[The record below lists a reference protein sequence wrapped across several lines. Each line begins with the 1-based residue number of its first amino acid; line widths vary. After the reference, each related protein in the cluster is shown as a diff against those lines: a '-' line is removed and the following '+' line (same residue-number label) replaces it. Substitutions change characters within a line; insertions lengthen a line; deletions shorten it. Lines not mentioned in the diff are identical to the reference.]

1 MGRLSGRPV
10 LVFSEFPGCPFC
22 IEMEATSFRNAEVL
36 ELVADV
42 VPIKLDLSKMPESEW
57 RWYWERYPYFGVQD
71 VEGNELY
78 TFPGMHHED
87 SLRRHL
93 ALGVEKAAE
102 IGPRLSWERVRTL
115 SATLGGALAAETD
128 GRLGDA
134 CKAYEVLTKA
144 DVSSP
149 FFDEGKAGQ
158 ARIGHGAAASL
169 VEARE
174 LAATDVAAAML
185 VLDDAVTR
193 FDGTPYADDLSAA
206 LDALRERSL
215 FPVLVGPTGAEEL
228 R

>member
-115 SATLGGALAAETD
+115 SATFDSALAAETD
-128 GRLGDA
+128 GRLEVIDRLRIRGRVLWRNPGVRRRRAGHVEHESWSDRTGDYTTD
-134 CKAYEVLTKA
+134 K
-144 DVSSP
+144 
-149 FFDEGKAGQ
+149 GHHAGSYL
-158 ARIGHGAAASL
+158 RPSL
-169 VEARE
+169 R
-174 LAATDVAAAML
+174 
-185 VLDDAVTR
+185 
-193 FDGTPYADDLSAA
+193 Y
-206 LDALRERSL
+206 
-215 FPVLVGPTGAEEL
+215 GPDQ
-228 R
+228 